1 MARTSSVSC
10 SSHATVCYSMEQA
23 VSMVMDD
30 QSLNILLAVTAV
42 QFEIFF
48 VDFIMSE
55 L

>member
-1 MARTSSVSC
+1 MDQVA
-10 SSHATVCYSMEQA
+10 SMI
-23 VSMVMDD
+23 MDD
-30 QSLNILLAVTAV
+30 QSLNILLAVTSV

>member
-1 MARTSSVSC
+1 MDQA
-10 SSHATVCYSMEQA
+10 ASMI
-23 VSMVMDD
+23 MDD
-30 QSLNILLAVTAV
+30 QSLNILLAVTSV